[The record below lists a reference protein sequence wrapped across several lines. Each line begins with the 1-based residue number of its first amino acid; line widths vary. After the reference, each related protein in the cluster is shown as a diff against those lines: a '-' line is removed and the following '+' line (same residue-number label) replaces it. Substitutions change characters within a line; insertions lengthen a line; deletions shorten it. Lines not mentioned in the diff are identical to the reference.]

1 MAKPVGGL
9 TALAN
14 ELDRYQD
21 SQGRVYEKVGIKLI
35 QVRFIDPA
43 NPDTERTPEG
53 YDVGEFTL
61 PNDPNNWRTLRDRKA
76 GN

>member
-1 MAKPVGGL
+1 MAKPVGSL

-21 SQGRVYEKVGIKLI
+21 SQGRVYEKVGTKLI

-43 NPDTERTPEG
+43 DATTERTPEG
-53 YDVGEFTL
+53 YETGEFAI
-61 PNDPNNWRTLRDRKA
+61 PGDPNNWRTFRDRRD